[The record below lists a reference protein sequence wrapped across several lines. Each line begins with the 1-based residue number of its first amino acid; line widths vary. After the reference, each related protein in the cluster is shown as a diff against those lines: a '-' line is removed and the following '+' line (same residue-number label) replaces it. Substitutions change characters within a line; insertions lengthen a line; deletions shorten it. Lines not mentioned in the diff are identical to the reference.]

1 MSHSVGVLCSAH
13 ALECIPGVPPY
24 ATYLPS
30 TPRVL
35 PCVTVL
41 VSEPL
46 IREIS
51 PRVSMSWISNA
62 LSEAML
68 INVFALTGERL
79 PGLLTLSVYGCTPN
93 IPVGV
98 RTSLS
103 PLASSGLSD
112 HPSSKLQSHGYAPV
126 SEAMAPCR
134 VPPVLCYFFISL
146 ICNGAVK
153 VSFPSDECLRKTL
166 HHYHHP
172 AWHP

>member
-1 MSHSVGVLCSAH
+1 M
-13 ALECIPGVPPY
+13 
-24 ATYLPS
+24 
-30 TPRVL
+30 L

-51 PRVSMSWISNA
+51 PRVSMSWICNA

-68 INVFALTGERL
+68 INIFALTGERL
-79 PGLLTLSVYGCTPN
+79 PGLLALSVNGCTPN
-93 IPVGV
+93 IPVVV

-134 VPPVLCYFFISL
+134 VPPVPWVFYL
-146 ICNGAVK
+146 A
-153 VSFPSDECLRKTL
+153 DM
-166 HHYHHP
+166 
-172 AWHP
+172 